1 MWRVASRFLTD
12 LMENTSFNFPTDT
25 RVGPGAISQLNVT
38 LLALGIHRP
47 LVVTDA
53 GLLAT
58 DAYKKLAAALLP
70 GEPDRDWFLH
80 SDVQPNPTEA
90 NTRGAAELALAKGC
104 DGVIGLGG
112 GSALDAAKVCR
123 ILIKQPQLKL
133 ADYDWE
139 ADWSGL
145 LPFIAVPTTAGT
157 GSEVG
162 RSGVVTPDDSDSK
175 GMYFHPE
182 LLARCVFLDP
192 ELTTGLPAGLTAA
205 TGVDA
210 LTHCIESFTSP
221 AFQPMCDGIALEGIR
236 LIIHALPTAI
246 ADGADLDARGHML
259 VAAAMGGVAFQKD
272 LGATHSLAHPLSAIC
287 GVHHGTA
294 NAICLPHVM
303 RHNAR
308 QKPGVYRR
316 IGIACG
322 LDVVSCSDTDADE
335 LTVQFVDDFI
345 RRCGMPTSLEEVGV
359 KEEHIEALSDQAWLD
374 PCHQTNPVPVSREDL
389 KELFLKA
396 L

>member
-1 MWRVASRFLTD
+1 MD
-12 LMENTSFNFPTDT
+12 ITSFNFPTDT
-25 RVGPGAISQLNVT
+25 RVGPGVIGQINET
-38 LLALGIHRP
+38 LLSLGIHRP
-47 LVVTDA
+47 LVVTDS

-58 DAYKKLAAALLP
+58 DAFKKLAGALLP

-80 SDVQPNPTEA
+80 SGVQPNPTEE

-104 DGVIGLGG
+104 DGIIGLGG

-162 RSGVVTPDDSDSK
+162 RSGVVTPDGADSK

-182 LLARCVFLDP
+182 LLAKCVFLDP
-192 ELTTGLPAGLTAA
+192 ELTTGLPPGLTAA
-205 TGVDA
+205 TGLDA
-210 LTHCIESFTSP
+210 LTHCIESYTSP
-221 AFQPMCDGIALEGIR
+221 VFQPLCDGVALEGIA
-236 LIIHALPTAI
+236 LIVRALPAAI
-246 ADGADLDARGHML
+246 TDGSDIDARGHML

-303 RHNAR
+303 RFNAHR
-308 QKPGVYRR
+308 KPGVYRR
-316 IGIACG
+316 IGLASG
-322 LDVVSCSDTDADE
+322 LDIVSCSDTEADE
-335 LTVQFVDDFI
+335 QTVQFIDDFI
-345 RRCGMPTSLEEVGV
+345 QRCGMPPSLEDVGV
-359 KEEHIEALSDQAWLD
+359 EEQNIEALADQAWVD
-374 PCHQTNPVPVSREDL
+374 PCHQTNPVSVTREDL

>member
-1 MWRVASRFLTD
+1 MDT
-12 LMENTSFNFPTDT
+12 TSFNFPTDT
-25 RVGPGAISQLNVT
+25 RVGSGVISQLNET
-38 LLALGIHRP
+38 RLSLGIHRP
-47 LVVTDA
+47 LVVTDS
-53 GLLAT
+53 GLLET
-58 DAYKKLAAALLP
+58 DAFKRLAAALLP
-70 GEPDRDWFLH
+70 GEPERDWFLH

-90 NTRGAAELALAKGC
+90 NTRGAAELALANGC

-145 LPFIAVPTTAGT
+145 LPFIAIPTTAGT

-162 RSGVVTPDDSDSK
+162 RSGVVTPDGGESK

-182 LLARCVFLDP
+182 LLAKCVFLDP
-192 ELTTGLPAGLTAA
+192 ELTTGLPPGLTAA
-205 TGVDA
+205 TGIDA
-210 LTHCIESFTSP
+210 LTHCIESYTSP
-221 AFQPMCDGIALEGIR
+221 VFQPLCDGIALEGIA
-236 LIIHALPTAI
+236 LIVRALPAAI
-246 ADGADLDARGHML
+246 TDGSDLDARGQML

-294 NAICLPHVM
+294 NAICLPPVM
-303 RHNAR
+303 RFNA
-308 QKPGVYRR
+308 QKKPGVYRR
-316 IGIACG
+316 IGLACG

-335 LTVQFVDDFI
+335 QTIHFIDDFT
-345 RRCGMPTSLEEVGV
+345 RRCGMPPSLEEVGV
-359 KEEHIEALSDQAWLD
+359 EEQHIEALADQAWLD
-374 PCHQTNPVPVSREDL
+374 PCHQTNPVPVTREDL